1 MTQDEPLLLGIDL
14 GTSAV
19 KVLSLT
25 PSGRVCGSAEEPCP
39 PDPPHPGWLEV
50 PPDRWWQATRQAVGR
65 LFACATAGRDRPGQR
80 SRGRVRA
87 IGLSAAF
94 PTLVLFDDRNQPVRP
109 AILYADQR
117 SAEQAEGLARRM
129 GPGEFLRI
137 TGNLLVA
144 GNCTLSSLLWVRER
158 EPEAFSRV
166 KAFGYGN
173 SYLALK
179 LTGQLALDEASAPLT
194 GLYDL
199 CQGRWS
205 DFLFAQAEVPRAVL
219 PALMPPGSAVG
230 RLSAEASAELGL
242 PVGIPVAIGS
252 GDTVT
257 SALGAGA
264 RPDEPFLTCGSTDS
278 LVSLGDRPAPVTGF
292 VTTGGALAGQWL
304 RIGARSATGAAVSWA
319 AREVLGVS
327 LERFFRLAAE
337 APAGANGVLFA
348 PHLAGERTPHWDTK
362 ARGIFAGLTLATT
375 AADIA
380 RAVLEAVSLGVR
392 EMLQALEA
400 EVGSV
405 AGRVRAGGGGT
416 RDAFWRQLRADVCG
430 REFLYLHEEE
440 TAALGAALLGG
451 VAAGLITDSL
461 ALARAAQE
469 KAGTTGVTP
478 DPENARF
485 YRQLADVQERVYPTF
500 RPLMHQLARGTGG

>member
-1 MTQDEPLLLGIDL
+1 MRRDEPLLLGIDL

-25 PSGRVCGSAEEPCP
+25 PSGKVCGSAEEPCP
-39 PDPPHPGWLEV
+39 PDSPHPGWLEV
-50 PPDRWWQATRQAVGR
+50 PPDRWWQATKQAVSR
-65 LFACATAGRDRPGQR
+65 LFARVPQD
-80 SRGRVRA
+80 RGRVGA
-87 IGLSAAF
+87 VGLSAAF
-94 PTLVLFDDRNQPVRP
+94 PTLILFDGRNQPVRP

-117 SAEQAEGLARRM
+117 STEQAEGLACHF

-137 TGNLLVA
+137 TGNLLVP

-158 EPEAFSRV
+158 EPETFSRV
-166 KAFGYGN
+166 TAFGYGN
-173 SYLALK
+173 SYLGLK

-199 CQGRWS
+199 RQGRWS
-205 DFLFAQAEVPRAVL
+205 DFLLAQAGVPRAVL
-219 PALMPPGSAVG
+219 PALMPAGSAVG
-230 RLSAEASAELGL
+230 RLSAEASRELGL
-242 PVGIPVAIGS
+242 PARIPVAVGS

-264 RPDEPFLTCGSTDS
+264 RTDEPFLTCGWTDS
-278 LVSLGDRPAPVTGF
+278 LVSVAARPEPVTGF

-304 RIGARSATGAAVSWA
+304 RIGARSATGAAASWA

-337 APAGANGVLFA
+337 APAGANGVLFV
-348 PHLAGERTPHWDTK
+348 PHLAGERTPHWDPK

-380 RAVLEAVSLGVR
+380 RAVLEGVSLGVR
-392 EMLQALEA
+392 EMLQALA
-400 EVGSV
+400 AQVGS
-405 AGRVRAGGGGT
+405 AAERVRAAGGGT

-451 VAAGLITDSL
+451 LSAGLITDPRPPSGGHPV
-461 ALARAAQE
+461 ARAAQE
-469 KAGTTGVTP
+469 EAGTTRVTP
-478 DPENARF
+478 DPEKAQR
-485 YRQLADVQERVYPTF
+485 YCQLADVQARVYPTF
-500 RPLMHQLARGTGG
+500 RSLLHQRTGAGT

>member
-1 MTQDEPLLLGIDL
+1 
-14 GTSAV
+14 
-19 KVLSLT
+19 
-25 PSGRVCGSAEEPCP
+25 
-39 PDPPHPGWLEV
+39 
-50 PPDRWWQATRQAVGR
+50 
-65 LFACATAGRDRPGQR
+65 
-80 SRGRVRA
+80 
-87 IGLSAAF
+87 LSAAF
-94 PTLVLFDDRNQPVRP
+94 PTLVLFDGRNQPVRP

-117 SAEQAEGLARRM
+117 SAEQAEGLAHRL
-129 GPGEFLRI
+129 GPEQFLRV

-166 KAFGYGN
+166 VAFGYGN

-199 CQGRWS
+199 REGRWS
-205 DFLFAQAEVPRAVL
+205 DLLLSQVEVSCARSTGAQPSRPGAQPSRLGTRL
-219 PALMPPGSAVG
+219 PPLLAPGSAVG
-230 RLSAEASAELGL
+230 QLSVEASGELGL

-278 LVSLGDRPAPVTGF
+278 LVSLAAPARIGLAGARGRAPAGPLDRF
-292 VTTGGALAGQWL
+292 VTTGGALPGQWL

-337 APAGANGVLFA
+337 APPGANGVLFA
-348 PHLAGERTPHWDTK
+348 PHLAGERTPHWDPK
-362 ARGIFAGLTLATT
+362 ARGVFAGMTLAT
-375 AADIA
+375 AASDIA
-380 RAVLEAVSLGVR
+380 RAVLEGVSLGVR
-392 EMLQALEA
+392 EMLQALA
-400 EVGSV
+400 AHGGST
-405 AGRVRAGGGGT
+405 AGQVRAAGGGT

-430 REFLYLHEEE
+430 REFLYLHQEE

-451 VAAGLITDSL
+451 VAGGLISDPV
-461 ALARAAQE
+461 AVAHAAQE
-469 KAGTTGVTP
+469 EAGTTRATP
-478 DPENARF
+478 DPEKAGF
-485 YRQLADVQERVYPTF
+485 YRYLADLQARLDPTF
-500 RPLMHQLARGTGG
+500 RPLMHQLARGAAG